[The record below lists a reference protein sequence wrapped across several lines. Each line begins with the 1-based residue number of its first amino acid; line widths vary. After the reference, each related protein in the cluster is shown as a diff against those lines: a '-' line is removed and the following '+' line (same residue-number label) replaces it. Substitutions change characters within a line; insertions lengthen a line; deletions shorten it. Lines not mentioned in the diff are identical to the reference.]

1 MPERCTICHR
11 VNQQAFMCC
20 NAHGVCID
28 CARAHVE
35 PSKPRS
41 QTCAGLRFQCPT
53 CDEGCVLSKID
64 MLVLIKG
71 APLKA
76 FGCFDFKVD
85 ALDWMRGE
93 SFHPRKRR
101 RVVA

>member
-1 MPERCTICHR
+1 MARRRQGDDPDAKYAT
-11 VNQQAFMCC
+11 
-20 NAHGVCID
+20 GID

-41 QTCAGLRFQCPT
+41 KTCAGLRFHCPT
-53 CDEGCVLSKID
+53 CDERCVLSKID

-71 APLKA
+71 TPLQA

-85 ALDWMRGE
+85 ALEWMNGE
-93 SFHPRKRR
+93 TFNLAPRKRIEKRKR
-101 RVVA
+101 RVSS